1 MNGLASDAD
10 EIGYDF
16 SAAILR
22 VSKTEVEAA
31 FERINSRW

>member
-16 SAAILR
+16 SAAMLR
-22 VSKTEVEAA
+22 ASKTELKAV
-31 FERINSRW
+31 FERMNSRS